1 MFTIITGSQF
11 GDEGKGKIVDLL
23 AKNYDIVARFQGG
36 NNAGHTVKVGDEVYK
51 LHLIPSGILLDARI
65 LIGPGVVLNPEV
77 LAEEIT
83 MLEKHGIKV
92 DAGKLG
98 IDAKT
103 SIIMPYHIEMDGI
116 REAFREQKIGTTRR
130 GIGNA
135 YIDKIARDEIRMA
148 ELVNSDR
155 FLAKLEEL
163 AHQKE
168 TEIEAMGGDLEI
180 VRDPVLIERYLE
192 LGRQFAAYVTDV
204 SREINEALDEG
215 KNVMAEGAQGT
226 HLDVIHGTQK
236 FVTSSSTI
244 AGSACANLGVGPTRV
259 DNVIAIVKAYI
270 TRVGEGPLPTE
281 LTDELGEK
289 IQIAGGEFGT
299 TTGRGRRCGWFDLPL
314 LKKAIT
320 LNGYTEI
327 SLTKLDVLTGLDPVR
342 ICVCYNYRGENIDYP
357 PELTED
363 LEKCSPVYEDLPG
376 WKNDLT
382 QVKSFEELPENAKGY
397 VRRLEELMKVPIGY
411 ISVGPGRAQTF
422 KKGNYSAWVKQ
433 HQ

>member
-1 MFTIITGSQF
+1 MFTIITGAQF

-23 AKNYDIVARFQGG
+23 SKNYDIVARFQGG
-36 NNAGHTVKVGDEVYK
+36 NNAGHTVMVGNEVYK
-51 LHLIPSGILLDARI
+51 LHLIPSGILLDARV

-77 LAEEIT
+77 LAEEIA
-83 MLEKHGIKV
+83 MFEKHGIKV

-103 SIIMPYHIEMDGI
+103 SIIMPYHIEMDGL
-116 REAFREQKIGTTRR
+116 REASREQKIGTTKR
-130 GIGNA
+130 GIGYA
-135 YIDKIARDEIRMA
+135 YIDKVARDEIRMA
-148 ELVNSDR
+148 ELIDRDR
-155 FLAKLEEL
+155 FLARLEEL
-163 AHQKE
+163 APQKE
-168 TEIEAMGGDLEI
+168 REIVAMGGDPKI
-180 VRDPVLIERYLE
+180 VRDPGLIERYLE

-259 DNVIAIVKAYI
+259 DNVVAIVKAYI

-281 LTDELGEK
+281 LTDELGER

-327 SLTKLDVLTGLDPVR
+327 SLTKLDVLTGIDPIRV
-342 ICVCYNYRGENIDYP
+342 CVCYNYRGENVDYP

-363 LEKCSPVYEDLPG
+363 LWECSPVYEDLPG
-376 WKNDLT
+376 WKDDLT
-382 QVKSFEELPENAKGY
+382 HVKAFEELPENAKGY
-397 VRRLEELMKVPIGY
+397 VKRLEELMKVPIRY

-422 KKGNYSAWVKQ
+422 KKE
-433 HQ
+433 

>member
-1 MFTIITGSQF
+1 
-11 GDEGKGKIVDLL
+11 
-23 AKNYDIVARFQGG
+23 
-36 NNAGHTVKVGDEVYK
+36 
-51 LHLIPSGILLDARI
+51 
-65 LIGPGVVLNPEV
+65 
-77 LAEEIT
+77 

-92 DAGKLG
+92 DARKLG

-103 SIIMPYHIEMDGI
+103 SIIMPYHIEMDGL
-116 REAFREQKIGTTRR
+116 REASREHKIGTTRR
-130 GIGNA
+130 GIGYA
-135 YIDKIARDEIRMA
+135 YIDKVARDEIRMA
-148 ELVNSDR
+148 EFVDSGR
-155 FLAKLEEL
+155 FLARLEEL

-180 VRDPVLIERYLE
+180 VRDRVLIERYLE

-226 HLDVIHGTQK
+226 HLDVVHGTQK

-244 AGSACANLGVGPTRV
+244 AGSACASLGVGPTRV

-281 LTDELGEK
+281 LTDELGER

-342 ICVCYNYRGENIDYP
+342 ICVSYNYRGENIDYP

-363 LEKCSPVYEDLPG
+363 LEKCAPVYEDLPG
-376 WKNDLT
+376 WENDLT
-382 QVKSFEELPENAKGY
+382 QVKAFEELPENAKGY
-397 VRRLEELMKVPIGY
+397 VKRLEELMKVPINLYFSRSGQ
-411 ISVGPGRAQTF
+411 GTDL
-422 KKGNYSAWVKQ
+422 
-433 HQ
+433 